1 MILGLPGALLVV
13 LLAQPAT
20 AEGLIGKVEERT
32 RRTTSLTAEFVQSY
46 RSAALGREQ
55 IERGTLKI
63 KRPGRML
70 WEYREPEKK
79 TFLSDGKTFYFYVP
93 AERQV
98 IVREQ
103 SGERGVTVSLLA
115 GEVSILSEFHAS
127 PEPEGGGRRIKLVP
141 RKPDP
146 ELERAFLDLDAEA
159 RIVGVEIWDAQGNRS
174 RFRFDK
180 LRENVALDDRLFRF
194 QIPKGV
200 TVIGG

>member
-127 PEPEGGGRRIKLVP
+127 PEPEGSRIKLVP